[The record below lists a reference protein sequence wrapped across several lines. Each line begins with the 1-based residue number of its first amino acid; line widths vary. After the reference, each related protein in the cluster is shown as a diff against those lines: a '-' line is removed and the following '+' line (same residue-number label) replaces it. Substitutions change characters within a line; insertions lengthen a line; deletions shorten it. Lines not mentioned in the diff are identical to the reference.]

1 MRTGRNA
8 ALVALTLTLTFAV
21 AGCNAALQRVLDAR
35 ANFVRATDID
45 LVQLLPPPPAADSP
59 ETRAELDQLLALQ
72 AQRTPAAAERARADD
87 EASVFRFAD
96 VFDAPAAFTPARLP
110 RTGALF
116 SQLRDDELAA
126 VKRAKDSFA
135 RVRPCHAEPR
145 VAPVIRCP
153 GNGAYPSGHATLG
166 WIEGLV
172 LADMLPER
180 RAQILARARE
190 YGWNRVVA
198 GVHYPSDIEAGRA
211 AATAIVALL
220 FTSPEFRA
228 RETPAR
234 EELRAALG
242 FGPNPANP

>member
-1 MRTGRNA
+1 MFTCRKTVF
-8 ALVALTLTLTFAV
+8 VALALAFAV

-35 ANFVRATDID
+35 ASLVRATDID
-45 LVQLLPPPPAADSP
+45 LVRLLPPPPAADSP

-110 RTGALF
+110 WTRALF

-126 VKRAKDSFA
+126 VKRAKDIFA
-135 RVRPCHAEPR
+135 RVRPCRAEPR

-153 GNGAYPSGHATLG
+153 GTRAYPSGHATLG
-166 WIEGLV
+166 WIDGLV
-172 LADMLPER
+172 LADMLPEK

-211 AATAIVALL
+211 SATAIVALL
-220 FTSPEFRA
+220 FASPEFRA
-228 RETPAR
+228 REAQAR
-234 EELRAALG
+234 EELRPALG
-242 FGPNPANP
+242 FQTKPADP